1 MTASAGGARVRAA
14 RRLRQGRGGGDGGL
28 DDGERAPSVVS
39 TKTADAAAD
48 GLLAS
53 MGGPGR
59 RRGGAAAAAAAN
71 SRGGSSQRAA
81 TRPGLGLL
89 VMSQEGHRIL
99 RRRSARPL

>member
-53 MGGPGR
+53 MGGGVAAQQRQR
-59 RRGGAAAAAAAN
+59 RPTHWADLHNAL
-71 SRGGSSQRAA
+71 
-81 TRPGLGLL
+81 RPDPVLD
-89 VMSQEGHRIL
+89 SW
-99 RRRSARPL
+99 

>member
-53 MGGPGR
+53 MGGGVAAQQRQR
-59 RRGGAAAAAAAN
+59 RQTHGTDLHNAL
-71 SRGGSSQRAA
+71 
-81 TRPGLGLL
+81 RPDPVLD
-89 VMSQEGHRIL
+89 SW
-99 RRRSARPL
+99 